1 MTTPTVAQLRRTL
14 RQQRRQ
20 LTSYQ
25 RQVSA
30 HSLCQYLLSYPI
42 FQQAHHI
49 GSYLAQQGEQD
60 PAGLMQQTIDKQ
72 WYLPIVQERPTRQ
85 LYFAPYQSG
94 DPLQFNQYHIPEPIV
109 PRPQWVESQALD
121 CLLVPLVAFNAQ
133 GWRLGMGGGYYDR
146 TLAYQR
152 QQPLAKPYLIGIAH
166 RFQLVDSLPYN
177 EWDIPLHAI
186 ATEQGIQQ
194 RVINP

>member
-1 MTTPTVAQLRRTL
+1 MTMPTVAQLRQTL

-20 LTSYQ
+20 LSPHQ

-30 HSLCQYLLSYPI
+30 QSLCQHLLSCPI
-42 FQQAHHI
+42 FQRARHI

-60 PAGLMQQTIDKQ
+60 PAGLMQQAIDKQ
-72 WYLPIVQERPTRQ
+72 WYLPIVQEHPRRQ
-85 LYFAPYQSG
+85 LYFAPYQPG
-94 DPLQFNQYHIPEPIV
+94 DLLQPNQYRIPEPVI
-109 PRPQWVESQALD
+109 PRPQWVEPQALD
-121 CLLVPLVAFNAQ
+121 CLLVPLVAFDE
-133 GWRLGMGGGYYDR
+133 GGHRLGMGGGYYDR

-152 QQPLAKPYLIGIAH
+152 QQPLAPPYLIGIAH
-166 RFQLVDSLPYN
+166 RFQLVDSLPHN

-194 RVINP
+194 RVIHR